1 MESEKPHAQ
10 AQDVPRASSSDEE
23 KDLGRRASAHNFATV
38 NDQGGGNEMFP
49 GAPPLP
55 AGTMPHAGV
64 TKAQAFNRVLYESG
78 PSGRILLYTLVVSI
92 GCTMFAYALDQ
103 GMILA
108 ILLNSC

>member
-1 MESEKPHAQ
+1 MDPEKPRAE
-10 AQDVPRASSSDEE
+10 AQDISRTGSSDEE
-23 KDLGRRASAHNFATV
+23 KDPGRRSSAHNFATI
-38 NDQGGGNEMFP
+38 NDQGGGNEMSP

-78 PSGRILLYTLVVSI
+78 QSGKILLATLVVSI

-103 GMILA
+103 GRTTEREL
-108 ILLNSC
+108 